1 MSHEDITSTPPLPGQ
16 DPAGPGAREEAPPN
30 TAPVPQVMEEELTGV
45 VVEPDNPPAAE
56 PEIPMEVV
64 AGDQAP
70 VAGSPDDDPASD
82 DDDPASDDDEPASA
96 DDEPASDDDELEE
109 PTATG
114 TVHDALS
121 RRIVELEHTLAEE
134 KSHRLRALADLDNW
148 RKRSARD
155 HAIAVGKAH
164 SDVVIEFLPVL
175 DNLELALEHAKDGV
189 GIEGLREGVSMVL
202 KQFRASLAK
211 FGIQEI
217 DAAGR
222 PFDPTF
228 HEAMAQSPSEEY
240 PAGIVIKQWQK
251 GFLLGDRL
259 IRPCRVVVSSGPG
272 PASENTPVDPTED

>member
-1 MSHEDITSTPPLPGQ
+1 MNHEDITSTPPLPGQ
-16 DPAGPGAREEAPPN
+16 DPAGPGAPSEAPPN

-56 PEIPMEVV
+56 SEIPMEVV
-64 AGDQAP
+64 ADDRAP
-70 VAGSPDDDPASD
+70 VAADPDGAPG
-82 DDDPASDDDEPASA
+82 P
-96 DDEPASDDDELEE
+96 DDDELEE

-121 RRIVELEHTLAEE
+121 RRIVELEHSLTEE

-155 HAIAVGKAH
+155 QAIAVGKAH

-189 GIEGLREGVSMVL
+189 GVEGLREGVSMVL

-211 FGIQEI
+211 FGIQEL

-228 HEAMAQSPSEEY
+228 HEAMAQSPSEEV

-272 PASENTPVDPTED
+272 PASEDTPVDPTED